1 MGKIGNTNYVG
12 FTCEPGIYRKCV
24 CCGEEF
30 EIHSA
35 NHVRCGRCK
44 RVGMK
49 IPK

>member
-1 MGKIGNTNYVG
+1 MTLTVIRN
-12 FTCEPGIYRKCV
+12 CV
-24 CCGEEF
+24 CCGSPF
-30 EIHSA
+30 TINSA